1 MLQQK
6 FFDAHLLDQ
15 SLALTE
21 SLDRFHSYINSQ
33 RLDEAKSE
41 ITKVAEQHPRT
52 FVFKNMHWVE
62 TLRGCEEGQVYA
74 ARKLVDCDGSLENQ
88 YLLANTL
95 NKSGAEREALDTYH
109 LIIDQSS
116 APSWLL
122 FSCFT
127 NMGNIYLKMKDL
139 DAAEEYFNKAYTIY
153 NTDLNLLLSYGYLY
167 LQNGNLNSSREKFTE
182 VLHKDPSNIEAY
194 VGISIVHAT
203 VGEFELACANLN
215 QALEQEPEHKLAMYL
230 HYQWSQQ
237 TAEFKA
243 IEHID
248 AFLQLRPQDEEALTL
263 KVGWYIKT
271 QNYRKAYETLP
282 SLKQNYK
289 GNSRYISQL
298 ETYIRELM

>member
-21 SLDRFHSYINSQ
+21 SLDRFHFYLNSQ
-33 RLDEAKSE
+33 QLDEAKSE
-41 ITKVAEQHPRT
+41 IMNVAEHHPRS

-74 ARKLVDCDGSLENQ
+74 ARKLVDCDSSLENQ
-88 YLLANTL
+88 FLLASAL
-95 NKSGAEREALDTYH
+95 NKAGAEREALGTYH
-109 LIIDQSS
+109 LIIDQST

-122 FSCFT
+122 FSCFK

-139 DAAEEYFNKAYTIY
+139 EAAEEYFNKANTIY
-153 NTDLNLLLSYGYLY
+153 NNDLNLLLSYGYLY
-167 LQNGNLNSSREKFTE
+167 LQSGNLNSSREKFSE
-182 VLHKDPSNIEAY
+182 ILAIDKSHVEAY
-194 VGISIVHAT
+194 IGLAIVHAT
-203 VGEFELACANLN
+203 VGEFELACANLC
-215 QALEQEPEHKLAMYL
+215 QALEIEPQHKLALYL

-237 TAEFKA
+237 TAEFSS
-243 IEHID
+243 IEFIN
-248 AFLQLRPQDEEALTL
+248 AFLSQKPQDEEALTL

-271 QNYRKAYETLP
+271 QNFRKAYETLP
-282 SLKQNYK
+282 ELKQNYK
-289 GNSRYISQL
+289 GNARYISQL